1 MRKGEATRARIV
13 EEAARLAALRGLT
26 AVSLADVAEAV
37 GLSKSGLFKHFD
49 SKEAMQI
56 AVVEHVMA
64 HFTAHTWTP
73 VADLPTPRERLEAIF
88 KRWMEWEDLVWTD
101 SGCPI
106 IALSVEL
113 DDQPG
118 PARDLLQKSLRQ
130 WRRTL
135 INQFIDLRDPPLT
148 EAEAQSAYFQMKSF
162 AMGYTDAR
170 RMMGDVDARHS
181 ATDAFA
187 SLLSRTTRPTPQ
199 EP

>member
-64 HFTAHTWTP
+64 YFTAHTWTP
-73 VADLPTPRERLEAIF
+73 VAHLPTPRERLETIF
-88 KRWMEWEDLVWTD
+88 TLWLDWEDRVWPD

-118 PARDLLQKSLRQ
+118 PPRDLLQKSLRQ

-135 INQFIDLRDPPLT
+135 INQFIDLRDPPLS
-148 EAEAQSAYFQMKSF
+148 EVDAQSAYFQMKSF

-170 RMMGDVDARHS
+170 RMMGDQDARRS
-181 ATDAFA
+181 AATAFA
-187 SLLSRTTRPTPQ
+187 ALLDRT
-199 EP
+199 ENVVA

>member
-13 EEAARLAALRGLT
+13 EEAARLVALRGLT

-49 SKEAMQI
+49 SKEAMQVS
-56 AVVEHVMA
+56 VVEHVMA

-73 VADLPTPRERLEAIF
+73 VADLPTPRERLARIF
-88 KRWMEWEDLVWTD
+88 ELWLDWEDLVWTE

-118 PARDLLQKSLRQ
+118 PPRDLLQKSLRQ

-135 INQFIDLRDPPLT
+135 INQFVDLRDPPLS
-148 EAEAQSAYFQMKSF
+148 ESEAQSAYFQMKSF

-170 RMMGDVDARHS
+170 RMMGDQDARRS
-181 ATDAFA
+181 ATMAFE
-187 SLLSRTTRPTPQ
+187 SLLDRTARITA
-199 EP
+199 